1 MCVFVYAQQVVHSL
15 KILKVKLVNNG
26 YTMLDIFNGNIFYN
40 RHSTQILN
48 LNWKNDI
55 ALHGFECLHIIS
67 IFALFYTQWKFILLY
82 IYIYNL
88 FLFTLIIEKL
98 HSINAWTARSAQIRA
113 YFVSSLLKWITYNN
127 LMEI

>member
-1 MCVFVYAQQVVHSL
+1 MCVCICTTSSSQS

-67 IFALFYTQWKFILLY
+67 IFALFYTQWKFILY
-82 IYIYNL
+82 IYIYNW

-98 HSINAWTARSAQIRA
+98 HSINAWTAQSAQIRA
-113 YFVSSLLKWITYNN
+113 YFVSSLLKWITYNK